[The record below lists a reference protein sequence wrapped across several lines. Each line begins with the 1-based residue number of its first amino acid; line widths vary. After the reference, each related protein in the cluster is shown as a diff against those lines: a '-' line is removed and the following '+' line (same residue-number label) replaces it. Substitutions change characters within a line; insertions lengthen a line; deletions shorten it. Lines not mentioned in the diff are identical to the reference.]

1 MKKCIFQ
8 IGLDKKINIKY
19 YKIDKTVK
27 NSPRKENM
35 QRPARVKGIFVAV
48 TILTL
53 LTIPKAFS
61 QSFKAGVVDI
71 EKIYASYEKVKQS
84 TEALQAEKN
93 PKQEQYNK
101 MLEEIKK
108 MEDDYRAKATKM
120 TLSERKTAE
129 SKIKAK
135 KLEAQSFL
143 EETNAALMEKNRAIT
158 QQRLKEISDAIQEY
172 AKANKFDVVFDKKN
186 LPYFTS
192 TIDITEAIISKL
204 NKK

>member
-1 MKKCIFQ
+1 MQSSKA
-8 IGLDKKINIKY
+8 
-19 YKIDKTVK
+19 KTVFAAIAAL
-27 NSPRKENM
+27 SL
-35 QRPARVKGIFVAV
+35 
-48 TILTL
+48 ILTP
-53 LTIPKAFS
+53 TKAFS
-61 QSFKAGVVDI
+61 KDFKAGVVDI
-71 EKIYASYEKVKQS
+71 EKIYSSYEKVKES
-84 TEALQAEKN
+84 TAALQNERK

-108 MEDDYRAKATKM
+108 MEADYNANARKM

-143 EETNAALMEKNRAIT
+143 EETNAALLEKNRTIT
-158 QQRLKEISDAIQEY
+158 QQRLKEISDAIQDY
-172 AKANKFDVVFDKKN
+172 AKANNFDVVFDKKN

-192 TIDITEAIISKL
+192 TIDITDAIINKL